1 MARRKADSETIRRRY
16 DRVAFLYD
24 LVESPMEAMGMAKW
38 REKLWQRARG
48 RVLEIGV
55 GTGKNMAW
63 YPPDAEVTAIDL
75 SPKMLARARRRAE
88 RDGIDVSLLEM
99 DVEKL
104 GFTDNYFDTVIATCV
119 FCSVP
124 DPVRGL
130 KEVARVCKPDG
141 QVLLLEHVRSSGA
154 LLGPLMD
161 LLNPLIVRLYGANIN
176 RPTADNIRM
185 AGLKIINETNFSR
198 DIVKEFIATV

>member
-1 MARRKADSETIRRRY
+1 
-16 DRVAFLYD
+16 
-24 LVESPMEAMGMAKW
+24 MEAMGMAKW